1 MNCKKN
7 DGKKVLIFFM
17 MILVTMSGVGE
28 NSVCIFYQRAFLHM
42 FQTGINQFKSLHSR
56 HLRFHL
62 RRYPM
67 FAIGIYVG
75 FQNRLQLVA
84 GGRLCT
90 MVAHKLLSLPGKRAI
105 ESPLRHA
112 IAVLSR
118 RHFFKDTPVTCV
130 ATFKEHS
137 HCVTSVSF
145 HRTDPIIATSGMDN
159 IKLWRLSADGTV
171 ATCMTTLEGHSY
183 GANSVALNPHNSF
196 VATGSDDKTAKVWRL
211 SADGTAAT
219 CVATLKGHLGKEGGH
234 VTAVKFHPIVSSLLA
249 TCSGDETAMLWRLS
263 ADGTSATCVATLTG
277 HRNEVSD
284 IAFHPSA
291 PIIATSSLDRTVKL
305 WQMSADCTAVTC
317 VATLKGHSNWVNSV
331 TFHDNGLLMATCS
344 DDNTAKLWRLSADG
358 TAATCVATLEGHS
371 SSVRSVAF
379 HPTSPFLAT
388 SSSDNTAKVWQISP
402 DLISATCVATLKGH
416 RDSVRSVAFHPTA
429 PVIATG
435 SSDKTMKL
443 WK

>member
-1 MNCKKN
+1 
-7 DGKKVLIFFM
+7 
-17 MILVTMSGVGE
+17 MSDDDNELPSVVGA
-28 NSVCIFYQRAFLHM
+28 NSVGIFSQPVFLHLL
-42 FQTGINQFKSLHSR
+42 QTGIKQMHVIYPSHY
-56 HLRFHL
+56 RFHL
-62 RRYPM
+62 RSYPM

-118 RHFFKDTPVTCV
+118 RHFFKDTSVTCV
-130 ATFKEHS
+130 ATFKEHKY
-137 HCVTSVSF
+137 CVTSVSF
-145 HRTDPIIATSGMDN
+145 HRTDPIIATSGIDN

-219 CVATLKGHLGKEGGH
+219 CVATLLGHSGKEGGH
-234 VTAVKFHPIVSSLLA
+234 VTAVKFHPIDSSLLA
-249 TCSGDETAMLWRLS
+249 TCSGDNTAILWRLS
-263 ADGTSATCVATLTG
+263 ADGTSAICVATLKG
-277 HRNEVSD
+277 HSNEVSD

-291 PIIATSSLDRTVKL
+291 PIIATSSLDNTAKL
-305 WQMSADCTAVTC
+305 WLLSDDGTTATC

-331 TFHDNGLLMATCS
+331 TFHPRTPIIATCS

-358 TAATCVATLEGHS
+358 TAATCVATLKGHS

-379 HPTSPFLAT
+379 HPTAPFLAS
-388 SSSDNTAKVWQISP
+388 SSSDNTAKVWRISP

-416 RDSVRSVAFHPTA
+416 RGSVSSVAFHPTA

-435 SSDKTMKL
+435 SSDKTTKL

>member
-1 MNCKKN
+1 
-7 DGKKVLIFFM
+7 
-17 MILVTMSGVGE
+17 MSDSDDDE
-28 NSVCIFYQRAFLHM
+28 LHSVVANYICIFSQPVFLYL
-42 FQTGINQFKSLHSR
+42 FQTSIKQFKALYPSH
-56 HLRFHL
+56 HRFHL
-62 RRYPM
+62 RSYPM

-118 RHFFKDTPVTCV
+118 RHFFKDTSVTCV
-130 ATFKEHS
+130 ATFKEHR

-145 HRTDPIIATSGMDN
+145 HRTDPLIATSGIDN

-171 ATCMTTLEGHSY
+171 ATCMTTLEGHRY
-183 GANSVALNPHNSF
+183 GVNSVALNPHNSF

-211 SADGTAAT
+211 SDDGTAAT
-219 CVATLKGHLGKEGGH
+219 CVATLLGHSGKEGGH
-234 VTAVKFHPIVSSLLA
+234 VTAVKFHPIDCSLLA
-249 TCSGDETAMLWRLS
+249 TCSGDDTAMLWRLS

-277 HRNEVSD
+277 HSNEVSD

-291 PIIATSSLDRTVKL
+291 PIIATSSLDHTVKL
-305 WQMSADCTAVTC
+305 WKMSADGTAATC
-317 VATLKGHSNWVNSV
+317 VATLKGHCKWVNSV
-331 TFHDNGLLMATCS
+331 TFHDNGLLVATCS
-344 DDNTAKLWRLSADG
+344 DDNTTKLWRLSADG
-358 TAATCVATLEGHS
+358 TAATCVVTLEGHS

-379 HPTSPFLAT
+379 HPTAPFLAS
-388 SSSDNTAKVWQISP
+388 SSSDNTAKVWRISP
-402 DLISATCVATLKGH
+402 DLISATCVATLEGH
-416 RDSVRSVAFHPTA
+416 RGSVSSVAFHPTA

-435 SSDKTMKL
+435 SMDKTLKF